1 MGLYK
6 ITRPDG
12 SVEYTDLPSGPGPVQ
27 TADAGSG
34 EAVAQPSEAERRED
48 YERAKS
54 IIEQAKKRIPKLKD
68 YLEYLDY
75 LRTYRPLHFD
85 EVMSQLK
92 RQDPATWQRLQR
104 YPQFRPLRETAV
116 GLKAGNNILQAATKL
131 PTGGVAGT
139 FEYWLEATLKSMM
152 KRDRYGPYAEVL
164 GDKGRP
170 FIEKPTTYSN
180 SRWGEFMKVEG
191 PKLAEASKAA
201 TKELQLATAMGRAAV
216 GSTIGD
222 VGGPFMQLVMGALD
236 VQSLAGI
243 SYFRGLSLAQELK
256 DKGILTE
263 KEAYFL
269 PRMLAAKEFDKVV
282 EMINAGVARAKAQE

>member
-12 SVEYTDLPSGPGPVQ
+12 SVEYTDLPSGPGLVQ

-34 EAVAQPSEAERRED
+34 ETVAQPSEAERRED

-131 PTGGVAGT
+131 PTGGVTGT

-170 FIEKPTTYSN
+170 FIERPTTYSN

-191 PKLAEASKAA
+191 PKLAAASKAA
-201 TKELQLATAMGRAAV
+201 TKELEIASAGVRAARGMSAV
-216 GSTIGD
+216 GVTA
-222 VGGPFMQLVMGALD
+222 PFLEFGIRALD
-236 VQSLAGI
+236 VDV
-243 SYFRGLSLAQELK
+243 FRGFSYLQGINLSKELMN
-256 DKGILTE
+256 KGIFTSDDALVFPSLLANHQYQ
-263 KEAYFL
+263 EAVEL
-269 PRMLAAKEFDKVV
+269 VRAGLARRNEH
-282 EMINAGVARAKAQE
+282 E

>member
-12 SVEYTDLPSGPGPVQ
+12 SVEYTDVPSGPGRVESVG
-27 TADAGSG
+27 AGAPRSQD
-34 EAVAQPSEAERRED
+34 EQSKD

-54 IIEQAKKRIPKLKD
+54 MIKEAQKRIPKVKD

-75 LRTYRPLHFD
+75 LRTYRPLQFD
-85 EVMSQLK
+85 EVMTQLK
-92 RQDPATWQRLQR
+92 REDPATWQRLQR
-104 YPQFRPLRETAV
+104 YPQFRPLRETAI
-116 GLKAGNNILQAATKL
+116 GLKAGNNLIQAATKL
-131 PTGGVAGT
+131 PTGGITGS
-139 FEYWLEATLKSMM
+139 FEHWLESTLKALM

-164 GDKGRP
+164 GTKGAP
-170 FIEKPTTYSN
+170 FIEKPATYSN

-201 TKELQLATAMGRAAV
+201 TKELQLATAVGRAAV
-216 GSTIGD
+216 GATIAD
-222 VGGPFMQLVMGALD
+222 VGGPFVQLGTAALD
-236 VQSLAGI
+236 VKSLAGI

-256 DKGILTE
+256 DKGILDDR
-263 KEAYFL
+263 EAYFL
-269 PRMLAAKEFDKVV
+269 PRMLAAKEFDKVI